1 VTSAR
6 EPVALGEYLAP
17 GALIT
22 AVGAFTPATRELDTA
37 AVAKA
42 RLYVDRR
49 QSTLNEAGEFLIPKS
64 EGVIADDHIV
74 GEIGELLL
82 GKVPGRGSAAE
93 ITLFKSLGIAIEDLA
108 AAHHIW
114 RKAEA
119 TGAGT
124 WIEIGGRH
132 YGSV

>member
-1 VTSAR
+1 M
-6 EPVALGEYLAP
+6 
-17 GALIT
+17 
-22 AVGAFTPATRELDTA
+22 
-37 AVAKA
+37 
-42 RLYVDRR
+42 
-49 QSTLNEAGEFLIPKS
+49 
-64 EGVIADDHIV
+64 

-82 GKVPGRGSAAE
+82 GIIPGRGSATE

-124 WIEIGGRH
+124 WVEIGGRH
-132 YGSV
+132 YGSM